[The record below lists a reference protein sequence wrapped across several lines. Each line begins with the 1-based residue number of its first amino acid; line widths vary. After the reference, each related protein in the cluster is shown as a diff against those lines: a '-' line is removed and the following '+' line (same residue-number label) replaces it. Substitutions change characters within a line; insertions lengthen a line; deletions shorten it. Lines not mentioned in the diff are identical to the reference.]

1 MAAPFTF
8 YGVNF
13 SGPCYKVALALSL
26 MEVPFD
32 FVSTTPRGQAKL
44 PEYLK
49 INPLGQIPAL
59 VDNKSG
65 RVYRQ
70 SPSILE
76 MLADR
81 TGKFGGQS
89 AEERIEMREWMY
101 WDLDRLAP
109 PIYRMRGQRLG
120 FREFTQA
127 VAEMYVAEGLAAL
140 NALEA
145 HLGEHKWLVGRRASI
160 ADIDIYGVLDF
171 ARAGDFDI
179 GDFPNVE
186 SFMRRFQD
194 LKGFGR
200 PMDLVPKESRKA

>member
-1 MAAPFTF
+1 MAAPFTL

-13 SGPCYKVALALSL
+13 SGPTYKAALGLSL

-32 FVSTTPRGQAKL
+32 FVWTGPRVEAKQTPFIKLNPFGQV
-44 PEYLK
+44 P
-49 INPLGQIPAL
+49 GL
-59 VDNKSG
+59 VDNKTG

-70 SPSILE
+70 APSILE

-109 PIYRMRGQRLG
+109 PLYRMRGQRLG
-120 FREFTQA
+120 FRQFGQL
-127 VAEMYVAEGLAAL
+127 VAEMYTGEGLAAL
-140 NALEA
+140 NALED

-160 ADIDIYGVLDF
+160 ADIDVYGVLEY
-171 ARAGDFDI
+171 AAPGGFDVR
-179 GDFPNVE
+179 DHPNVE
-186 SFMRRFQD
+186 AFMRRFQD

-200 PMDLVPKESRKA
+200 PADVIPSENRKS